1 MNNRKNKIIN
11 SIILSKG
18 GLILIDSVSISL
30 AWLVAYELRQQL
42 INLFGYP
49 LNPRINYI
57 KVLPLIILAWLFA
70 NSLYGLYHKKRQIN
84 LLFIF
89 QAVLKSTLLGGLI
102 TMSIG
107 YWFREFSLGRSFM
120 LIFLLLSL
128 FLLLIS
134 RTTYVKINEN
144 FIKRG
149 YGLLKTLIIGTG
161 ETAIR
166 ALQKISEHPEY
177 GYDVIGFINN
187 DEEKIGTTICNIP
200 VIGTIKDLNK
210 IIKEKQIDKIIF
222 AEPSLSKDMIFQII
236 SETDDNSII
245 YMVVSNVF
253 PVMSE
258 NMIFEDVGGIPT
270 FILKSQNSRFLYDI
284 FKRVFDFTFSIIF
297 LILFLP
303 FFPFIMLAIKL
314 ESKGPIFFK
323 QKRVGYKGEIF
334 EIYKFRTMYVDTDAY
349 QRAPQ
354 SAYDPRITKV
364 GRVLRRFSFDEVP
377 QFYNVL
383 KGDMSIIG
391 PRPEMPFIAEKYKSW
406 QKKRLEVKPG
416 ITGLWQVLG
425 RKDLPLEDNLEYDFY
440 YIKNRSF
447 SLDVAILFR
456 TIYQVLKQKGAY

>member
-1 MNNRKNKIIN
+1 MNNRKNRIVN
-11 SIILSKG
+11 SLILSKV
-18 GLILIDSVSISL
+18 GLILIDSIAISL
-30 AWLVAYELRQQL
+30 AWLIAYELRQQL
-42 INLFGYP
+42 VGFFGYP
-49 LNPRINYI
+49 LNPRINYL

-70 NSLYGLYHKKRQIN
+70 NSLYGLYHRMKRIN

-89 QAVLKSTLLGGLI
+89 QAVLKSTILGGLI

-107 YWFREFSLGRSFM
+107 YWLREFSLGRSFM

-128 FLLLIS
+128 FFLLIS
-134 RTTYVKINEN
+134 RAIFTKVYEN
-144 FIKRG
+144 LLKSG

-187 DEEKIGTTICNIP
+187 DKEKINTSICNIP
-200 VIGTIKDLNK
+200 VIGTIKDLNS
-210 IIKEKQIDKIIF
+210 IIKEKQVDKIIF
-222 AEPSLSKDMIFQII
+222 AEPSMDKNMIFQLI
-236 SETDDNSII
+236 SETDNDSII
-245 YMVVSNVF
+245 YMVVSNIF

-258 NMIFEDVGGIPT
+258 NMIFEDIGGIPT
-270 FILKSQNSRFLYDI
+270 FILKSQNSALLYDI
-284 FKRVFDFTFSIIF
+284 FKRMFDFTFSLIF
-297 LILFLP
+297 LTLFLP
-303 FFPFIMLAIKL
+303 FIPFIILAIKL
-314 ESKGPIFFK
+314 ESNGPVFFK
-323 QKRVGYKGEIF
+323 QKRVGYKGKIF
-334 EIYKFRTMYVDTDAY
+334 EIYKFRTMYADVDAY
-349 QRAPQ
+349 QKAPQ
-354 SAYDPRITKV
+354 SADDPRITKV
-364 GRVLRRFSFDEVP
+364 GRFLRKFSFDEMP

-447 SLDVAILFR
+447 SLDLAIMFK
-456 TIYQVLKQKGAY
+456 TIFQVLKQKGAY